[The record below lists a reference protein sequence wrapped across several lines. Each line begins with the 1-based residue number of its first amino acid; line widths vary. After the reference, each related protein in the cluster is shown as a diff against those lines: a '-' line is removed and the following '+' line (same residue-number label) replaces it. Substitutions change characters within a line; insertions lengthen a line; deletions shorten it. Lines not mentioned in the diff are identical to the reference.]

1 MAKATYPCVV
11 DCNCC
16 KRIFLFILM
25 AKLIVPKKGILV
37 PKYFAEDMEARK
49 KASEFVR
56 KQIKEYEKNNNK

>member
-1 MAKATYPCVV
+1 MV
-11 DCNCC
+11 DSNCC
-16 KRIFLFILM
+16 RRILLFILM